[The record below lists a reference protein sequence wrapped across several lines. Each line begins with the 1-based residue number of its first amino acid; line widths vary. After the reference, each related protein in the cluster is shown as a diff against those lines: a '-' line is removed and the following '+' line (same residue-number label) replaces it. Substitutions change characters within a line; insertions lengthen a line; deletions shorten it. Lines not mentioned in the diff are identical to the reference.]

1 MIKINFKIFFLFSFY
16 FINLLENVSAHEI
29 KPAVVEFN
37 HFNNQ
42 IDLTLKFNAEA
53 FLANIDA
60 SIHKETKES
69 PNSNLYDEMR
79 LLSSKKLKEK
89 ILNLNSGDKIQNSI
103 FLKTSDKALN
113 LKLVDIVV
121 LEEKNIEKVRYTEI
135 LFESEIQNLKNSLTF
150 ETEKSFGPIIFRDFS
165 NVLGNKEKPKS
176 QWLQA
181 GAKTNPININMDE
194 VDYTNLI
201 ISAVWSG
208 ILHIIPYGFDH
219 ILFVLGLFFFS
230 YKIKPLLIQV
240 TTFTVA
246 HSITL
251 ILGSLGYVS
260 ISSSIIEAFIAA
272 SIIWIGVENLF
283 RRNMN
288 FSRTS
293 VIFCFGLLH
302 GLGFATM
309 FKQIGLEGS
318 DYFLNLLSFNIGIEI
333 GQIATLL
340 PLIFLI
346 PIFNRISWYRML
358 IAIPASVIIALF
370 GANMFIDRVL

>member
-1 MIKINFKIFFLFSFY
+1 MIKIIFKAFLLFSFY

-37 HFNNQ
+37 QFNNQ
-42 IDLTLKFNAEA
+42 IDLTLKFNAES

-89 ILNLNSGDKIQNSI
+89 ILNSADKIQNSI

-113 LKLVDIVV
+113 LKLVDIVI

-135 LFESEIQNLKNSLTF
+135 LFESEIQNLKNSVTF
-150 ETEKSFGPIIFRDFS
+150 ETEKSLGPIIFRDFS

-181 GAKTNPININMDE
+181 GAKTNPININIDE

-260 ISSSIIEAFIAA
+260 ISSSIIESFIAA